1 MYQSAAIQFSAELD
15 FCNNIIDVL
24 RFRAQQH
31 AANVAFRFL
40 KDGERET
47 VSLTYAELDSRA
59 RAYAV
64 HLQALGLEGERALLL
79 FPSGLD
85 FIAAFFGCLYA
96 GVIAV
101 PAYPPRNARNLPR
114 IQSIVAD
121 AKAKVALT
129 TEPVLGKMQSLLER
143 KGLSLGVSYI
153 AIDRLTE
160 DRADEWRSP
169 DADSDTLAFLQYT
182 SGSTGSPKGVMVS
195 HGNILANE
203 RMIKTAYQVTPDD
216 VGVGWLPLFH
226 DMGLIGHMIQPIY
239 AGIPSVLMSPA
250 AFLQKP
256 VRWLRAISQYGGT
269 ISGGPNFA
277 YELCMRKTTAEDRE
291 ALDLSHW
298 RVAYTGAEPVRAA
311 TLQRF
316 SQAFAG
322 QGFCHTAHFPCYGL
336 AEATLMVSGGP
347 VGVDPETLCMDGE
360 RLEQNQVAR
369 AIPHAPNTRELVSC
383 GRGTQGEQLIIVD
396 PETALPCPPN
406 RVGEI
411 WVRGTHVA
419 QGYWNRPEQTEATFC
434 ARRADT
440 GAGAYLR
447 TGDLGFLQGARLVV
461 TGRLKDVVVIHGR
474 NVYPQD
480 IEWTVQG
487 CHADLQLGAT
497 AAFSVDVD
505 NAEQLVVVQE
515 LKPRAKPDVGEVLG
529 RIREAIGDTFELAV
543 HDVVLVKAGTIS
555 KTSSGKI
562 QRSDTRRRY
571 LAGGLTVTA
580 SLRGDFPGEATAS
593 AAERVETV
601 AGMDPADKPSEEVI
615 QHWLIAELAQELRIS
630 PSEVDIHQPF
640 SYYGLA
646 SVEGVTLVAK
656 LEAWLG
662 RAVPLSL
669 IWDYPTVH
677 AASQWLES
685 TANGE
690 QAAA

>member
-1 MYQSAAIQFSAELD
+1 
-15 FCNNIIDVL
+15 
-24 RFRAQQH
+24 
-31 AANVAFRFL
+31 
-40 KDGERET
+40 
-47 VSLTYAELDSRA
+47 
-59 RAYAV
+59 
-64 HLQALGLEGERALLL
+64 
-79 FPSGLD
+79 
-85 FIAAFFGCLYA
+85 
-96 GVIAV
+96 VIAV

-129 TEPVLGKMQSLLER
+129 TEPVLGKTQSLLER
-143 KGLSLGVSYI
+143 KGLSLGLSYI

-169 DADSDTLAFLQYT
+169 NADNDTLAFLQYT

-203 RMIKTAYQVTPDD
+203 RMIKTAFQVTPADL
-216 VGVGWLPLFH
+216 GVGWLPLFH
-226 DMGLIGHMIQPIY
+226 DMGLIGHVIQPIY
-239 AGIPSVLMSPA
+239 AGVPSVLMSPA

-256 VRWLRAISQYGGT
+256 VRWLRAISEYGAT

-291 ALDLSHW
+291 GLDLSHW
-298 RVAYTGAEPVRAA
+298 RVAYSGAEPVRAA

-322 QGFCHTAHFPCYGL
+322 HGFRHTAHFPCYGL

-360 RLEQNQVAR
+360 RLEQHQVAR

-383 GRGTQGEQLIIVD
+383 GRGAQEEELIIVD
-396 PETALPCPPN
+396 PETALPCPLN

-440 GAGAYLR
+440 DEGAYLR
-447 TGDLGFLQGARLVV
+447 TGDLGFLHGASLVV

-505 NAEQLVVVQE
+505 DAEQLVVVQE
-515 LKPRAKPDVGEVLG
+515 LKPRAKPDGSEVLG
-529 RIREAIGDTFELAV
+529 RIREAVGDTFELAV

-571 LAGGLTVTA
+571 LAGELEVTA
-580 SLRGDFPGEATAS
+580 SLRGDSAGEATAS
-593 AAERVETV
+593 TAEQVEIE
-601 AGMDPADKPSEEVI
+601 AGIGPADGPSVEVI
-615 QHWLIAELAQELRIS
+615 QHWMIAELAQELRIS

-662 RAVPLSL
+662 RSVPLSL

-685 TANGE
+685 TAIGGKLRLREHRE
-690 QAAA
+690 QEQRLPMPGRSATVSYQPISKPRHAQGLRNFTLPCERIPPPCSG